1 MRGCRW
7 IAWVLL
13 ASSACATGIERAAVR
28 HQARAAAFEAA
39 GDAEAALREREAADD
54 ERSKLAWRAA
64 SEREVV
70 PPMSAFYR

>member
-1 MRGCRW
+1 MTPIGAERVVDRLELVDGARHAGSDARRFRR
-7 IAWVLL
+7 ILL
-13 ASSACATGIERAAVR
+13 DEG
-28 HQARAAAFEAA
+28 
-39 GDAEAALREREAADD
+39 GADD